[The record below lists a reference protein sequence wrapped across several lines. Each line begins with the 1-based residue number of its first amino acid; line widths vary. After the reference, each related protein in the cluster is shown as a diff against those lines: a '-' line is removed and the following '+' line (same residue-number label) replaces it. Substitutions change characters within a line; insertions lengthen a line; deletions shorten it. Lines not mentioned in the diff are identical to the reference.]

1 MSVTVILKTISTP
14 ELDKWRIEREILL
27 NSIPTSPATIIQ
39 SIQDRPKEEAK

>member
-14 ELDKWRIEREILL
+14 ELDKWRVERDILL

-39 SIQDRPKEEAK
+39 SIQDRLKEEAK